1 MKDSSNGLKKVLKLL
16 SINLGEGYKAIYKQ
30 SEVHYSTER
39 TIIHKRETFK
49 TAANLPRSGSRSKLN
64 PRSDYP
70 MLIET
75 GKKPQKLHPN
85 STGLSWCV
93 KC

>member
-1 MKDSSNGLKKVLKLL
+1 MVFKKLLKLL

-75 GKKPQKLHPN
+75 GKKTSKATSQLYRPQLV
-85 STGLSWCV
+85 C
-93 KC
+93 

>member
-1 MKDSSNGLKKVLKLL
+1 MKDSSNGLKKVVEVAVHQ
-16 SINLGEGYKAIYKQ
+16 SRGGKAIYKQ

>member
-1 MKDSSNGLKKVLKLL
+1 MVLKKLLKLL

-39 TIIHKRETFK
+39 TIITRGVQDRCQSSQEWKSQQIKPKVRLSNAQRNWKK
-49 TAANLPRSGSRSKLN
+49 T
-64 PRSDYP
+64 
-70 MLIET
+70 
-75 GKKPQKLHPN
+75 PQKLHPN